1 MIKINLK
8 YYLIYHIIIMAIP
21 IKIGNYKLGKT
32 LGSGSFGKV
41 KGNILTYNIFFIQ
54 ILFSGNQ

>member
-1 MIKINLK
+1 
-8 YYLIYHIIIMAIP
+8 MAIP

-41 KGNILTYNIFFIQ
+41 KGIITYF
-54 ILFSGNQ
+54 LESGCLVGINEITN

>member
-1 MIKINLK
+1 
-8 YYLIYHIIIMAIP
+8 MAIP

-41 KGNILTYNIFFIQ
+41 KRKIMP
-54 ILFSGNQ
+54 